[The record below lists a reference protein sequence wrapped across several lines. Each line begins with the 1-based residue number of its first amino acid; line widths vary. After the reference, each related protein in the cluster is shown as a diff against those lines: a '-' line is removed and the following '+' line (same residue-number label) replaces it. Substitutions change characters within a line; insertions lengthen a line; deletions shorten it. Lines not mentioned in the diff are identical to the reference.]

1 MRPRNKF
8 GEFAQTAYLPPKLR
22 EHIAMS
28 RLGNCEICGVF
39 TALVKDHDHTSK
51 TIRGKLCQVCNR
63 GLGHFHDDPALLEK
77 ALEYL
82 RKWKLKDLF

>member
-1 MRPRNKF
+1 
-8 GEFAQTAYLPPKLR
+8 
-22 EHIAMS
+22 MS

-39 TALVKDHDHTSK
+39 AALVKDHDHTSK

-63 GLGHFHDDPALLEK
+63 GLGHFKDDPALLEK

-82 RKWKLKDLF
+82 RKWKLKDLFE